1 MPLTD
6 CYNIISKPVILNDDI
21 KLSNYF
27 LNKLE
32 SDIDIFMKEYIHQIV
47 YNNVISK
54 LDILKCFE
62 KILINYL
69 TEIRKQMRI
78 QIKKD
83 NFDLSSITNF
93 ITTLFIKVDDIAFSL
108 DNKELLEL
116 SKYNIFSILLTD
128 TTIINYLEK
137 FFINFENSLEVN
149 RLLEKLIF
157 YNINFMKTE
166 LNMNYFSQET
176 LLLIETFFSNILNF
190 YKKEIINF
198 DILPISYNYQLINNY
213 INSIKY
219 LEKIREYFN
228 YNIILQCSLILECYN
243 NKLIIGIYNIIF
255 DYLIQII
262 KNNTIKEIYYT
273 LENSIKNLT
282 VMILY
287 FKNTDNYINNFKL
300 EIEKELLF
308 LINKYINDED
318 IIYIYK
324 IISKIL
330 NIIPSECLR
339 LKINSMFNTN
349 KYYHLINEEIDINIK
364 SENLNAAVENLL
376 IIKHITNKDE
386 FINIYYDYL
395 IKRLLSKNN
404 RTSDYLLNEENLIN
418 KLIVYTNYKYYELK
432 TIIKDFS
439 KFKNYT
445 INNINVNILS
455 TSYSCWNLNFD
466 NSFCTND
473 TKFFE
478 NINLINKSYMDL
490 LNSDTIKLCWLLH
503 YGEVNIKYLNKSIKL
518 LPIQYL
524 ILEKFDVNDI
534 IDINDILNYEFFK
547 NYDNKFK
554 NDIIKTFLISRL
566 LLLDNN
572 RLKLNNN
579 NNFKTNLINIFFSI
593 NDYND
598 ISEQREIEF
607 VHSRIDITKTNIN
620 KIIKNNSLNKIDL
633 FNKTK
638 ENINIF
644 ELDEDIFNNAL
655 DYMIKMDYI
664 ELIDDKYHKLLY

>member
-32 SDIDIFMKEYIHQIV
+32 SDIDIFIKEYIHQIV

-219 LEKIREYFN
+219 LEKIREYFD
-228 YNIILQCSLILECYN
+228 YNIILKCSLILECYN

-455 TSYSCWNLNFD
+455 TSYSCWNLNFN

-655 DYMIKMDYI
+655 EYMIKMDYI